1 MTETK
6 SRPLDLSGP
15 RPEALSAP
23 SPPAFLA
30 DAERARVLDANA
42 AAIRLGLAP
51 ERAVPSALAPLLR
64 AMQRDPAHAPL
75 ARLRPPA
82 GCSTL
87 TFRLQSADG
96 GVIAIALDAAAPPAP
111 AAGPEAPP
119 VSADPPPLRFTF
131 EADAEGRVLGL
142 SDALAGALGAMADRL
157 AGATFAELEAQGLAR
172 GAAEADAALKS
183 GASFAGAR
191 VTLAGDPPLEL
202 ELGAAPVL
210 GAGLRRG
217 AMRGFGLARQ
227 RPRLHLPPPAPPAA
241 APTEAKV
248 VPLRGTGTLS
258 PAEHS
263 AFREIARTLAAAVED
278 WPKGDDRLAPLSG
291 DAPFLSTE
299 PPETAPGPL
308 LPDTFAAPVAL
319 LDRLPLALLVEQDG
333 TAIHANLTFL
343 KWSGH
348 PDLSA
353 FQAAGGLAA
362 ALERGSDGVLRLVT
376 ASGERLPVEVRLM
389 AAPYG
394 GRNALLYVARRIE
407 DGAPAAEARAE
418 ALSRARREALDLVPW
433 PVLLLEEDGLVMFAN
448 RAALRLLERSERQ
461 SVGTPFLSLV
471 AAADREAAAEALS
484 AALAAEPVACAPLDL
499 TLRAGAAEGAPVR
512 AALARGGQDDRLV
525 CVVLA
530 PRPPRT
536 AAPDADSDGAAV
548 EAPPPELPATPPP
561 APDLGPARL
570 AALARLMRARLAPVL
585 ETLLPADAAT
595 REAPAVGL
603 DGRTRAAL
611 ATLRSELDDLGG
623 LAEPEPPPPLMCDL
637 AALAREVL
645 AFLEPAARR
654 RGVRLRADLP
664 AMAPVAA
671 DAPRLARL
679 LRLLLED
686 ALAASPDDASIA
698 VAILPMPHDSD
709 AVAIE
714 IADAGPPMD
723 EVAIARA
730 LDPIAPSSADADADA
745 PAYAPLPRPAAGP
758 LRFARLAFA
767 AEALG
772 GALTL
777 RRGLSSGMVARL
789 RLPRTPRA

>member
-6 SRPLDLSGP
+6 SRPLDLSGR
-15 RPEALSAP
+15 RPEALAAP

-51 ERAVPSALAPLLR
+51 GRAVPSALAPLLR
-64 AMQRDPAHAPL
+64 AMRRDPAHAPL

-82 GCSTL
+82 GCSPL

-96 GVIAIALDAAAPPAP
+96 GVLAIALDVAAPPAP
-111 AAGPEAPP
+111 APGPEAPP

-131 EADAEGRVLGL
+131 EADAEGRVLGT

-157 AGATFAELEAQGLAR
+157 VGATFSELEAQGLAR

-217 AMRGFGLARQ
+217 AMRGFGLARR

-241 APTEAKV
+241 APAEAKV

-278 WPKGDDRLAPLSG
+278 WPKGDERLASLSG

-299 PPETAPGPL
+299 PPETVPGPL
-308 LPDTFAAPVAL
+308 QPDTFAAPVAL
-319 LDRLPLALLVEQDG
+319 LDRLPVALLVEQDG

-376 ASGERLPVEVRLM
+376 ASGDRLPVEVRLM

-394 GRNALLYVARRIE
+394 GRNALMYVARRIE
-407 DGAPAAEARAE
+407 DGAPGAEARAE

-471 AAADREAAAEALS
+471 AADDREAASAALG
-484 AALAAEPVACAPLDL
+484 AALAAEPVACAQLDL

-530 PRPPRT
+530 PRPPR
-536 AAPDADSDGAAV
+536 AAPDADDDGVAV
-548 EAPPPELPATPPP
+548 EVLPPAPPAAPPP

-570 AALARLMRARLAPVL
+570 AALARVMRARLAPVL

-623 LAEPEPPPPLMCDL
+623 LAEPEPPPPSMCDL

-698 VAILPMPHDSD
+698 VAIVLLPHDSH

-723 EVAIARA
+723 EVAVARA
-730 LDPIAPSSADADADA
+730 LDPIAPSPTDADA
-745 PAYAPLPRPAAGP
+745 PAEAPLPRPGAGP

-789 RLPRTPRA
+789 RLPRAPRA